1 MPPVTLAPHRMHRTR
16 MDDAVIRLVYLRTR
30 GLPGRAIRLLLYVL
44 GIDVP
49 RGVPIG
55 PGLTLVHAT
64 AGLVVHPE
72 TRIGRDVTIFH
83 NVTFGRAEP
92 WLPLHRGP
100 IRIVVEDGAV
110 LGTGAVV
117 LARSGETVTIGA
129 GAIIGANAVV
139 TRSVGPGETWAG
151 NPARPVVPGVRAAG

>member
-1 MPPVTLAPHRMHRTR
+1 MHRTR
-16 MDDAVIRLVYLRTR
+16 MDDVVIRLVYLRTR
-30 GLPGRAIRLLLYVL
+30 GLPGRAVRLLLYVL

-83 NVTFGRAEP
+83 NVTLGRAEP
-92 WLPLHRGP
+92 WRPLDRGP
-100 IRIVVEDGAV
+100 IRIVVEDGVV

-117 LARSGETVTIGA
+117 LAASGETVTIGA
-129 GAIIGANAVV
+129 GAVVGANAVV
-139 TRSVGPGETWAG
+139 TCSIGPGETWAG
-151 NPARPVVPGVRAAG
+151 NPARRLAVAQRAAG